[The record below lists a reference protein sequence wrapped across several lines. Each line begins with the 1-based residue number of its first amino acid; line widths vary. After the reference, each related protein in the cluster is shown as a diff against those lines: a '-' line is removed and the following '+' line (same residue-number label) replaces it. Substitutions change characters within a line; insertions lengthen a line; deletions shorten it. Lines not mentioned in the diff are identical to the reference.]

1 MGDFPLQPEQA
12 STISKGV
19 DYLFYFLT
27 ANALFFAGLIFV
39 LIFVFA
45 IRYRRRSKDELPEE
59 VKTHM
64 ALELG
69 WTAIPAFLCV
79 VIFVWASVLFFRN
92 SRAPRNSMEIFV
104 VGKQWMWHIQH
115 PEGKREINELHVP
128 VNRPVKLIM
137 TSQDVIHDFFIPAF
151 RVKKDVLPDRY
162 TSIWFEATETGKFHI
177 FCAQYCGMGH
187 SHMGGWIYVM
197 PETEYQKWL
206 SGGTANTETMAEAG
220 AKLYGQYGCVT
231 CHGTGRAP
239 AFNGLY
245 NKPVQLSTGEM
256 AAADDGYLRESIID
270 PSAKLVNGYPAIMP
284 TFKDQLSEEQVIDLI
299 AFIKSLGTEERNL
312 GKP

>member
-1 MGDFPLQPEQA
+1 MGDFTLQPEQA
-12 STISKGV
+12 STIAKGV

-27 ANALFFAGLIFV
+27 ANAIFFAGLIFL

-45 IRYRRRSKDELPEE
+45 IRYRRRSKEEVPEE

-69 WTAIPAFLCV
+69 STAIPALLCV

-92 SRAPRNSMEIFV
+92 SRAPTNSMEIFV
-104 VGKQWMWHIQH
+104 VGKQWMWQIQH

-128 VNRPVKLIM
+128 VNRPVKLTM

-162 TSIWFEATETGKFHI
+162 TSIWFQATETGKFHI

-187 SHMGGWIYVM
+187 SKMGGWVYVM
-197 PETEYQKWL
+197 PETDYQKWL

-245 NKPVQLSTGEM
+245 NKPVELATREM
-256 AAADDGYLRESIID
+256 VTADEGYLRESIID
-270 PSAKLVNGYPAIMP
+270 PSAKLVSGYPAIMP
-284 TFKDQLSEEQVIDLI
+284 TFKDQLSEEQVLDLI
-299 AFIKSLGTEERNL
+299 AFVKSLGTEERNL